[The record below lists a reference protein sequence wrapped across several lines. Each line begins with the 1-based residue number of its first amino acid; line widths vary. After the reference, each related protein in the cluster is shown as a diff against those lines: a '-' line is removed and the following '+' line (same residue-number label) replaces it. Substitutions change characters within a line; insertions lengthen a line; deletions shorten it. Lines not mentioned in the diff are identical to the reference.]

1 MASFQHRASQHRL
14 RLILFALPLVVVH
27 QRFLVLVLVLGRLV
41 GNLCR
46 LEQLRIHLRQRKVG
60 EDGEVG
66 EGKD

>member
-27 QRFLVLVLVLGRLV
+27 QRFLVLVLGRLV